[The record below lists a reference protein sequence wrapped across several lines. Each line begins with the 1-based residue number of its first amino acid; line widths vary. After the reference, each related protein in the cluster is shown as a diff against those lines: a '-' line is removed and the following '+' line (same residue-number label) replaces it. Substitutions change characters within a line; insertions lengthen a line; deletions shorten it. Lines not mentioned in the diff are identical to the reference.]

1 MNTKCP
7 ICDKK
12 FNDEE
17 SWSGHVKEHE
27 SKSILNEPNFSRN
40 VGASR
45 ARFSGKMSRIIEN
58 MSDLDRL
65 NAEKILLN
73 KKGKPRSDTMKW
85 KTLAIQYPKIA
96 ESASERYKEKYPK
109 TRNPVTIENF
119 HDDEIL
125 LELVSKRE
133 PRKSKGKMA
142 KIEEKI
148 EMILAKIASFEER
161 LERLEKQ

>member
-1 MNTKCP
+1 MKIKCP

-12 FNDEE
+12 FDDGELLN
-17 SWSGHVKEHE
+17 SHVKEHE
-27 SKSILNEPNFSRN
+27 NESILNKQDFTRN
-40 VGASR
+40 VIALR
-45 ARFSGKMSRIIEN
+45 AGFSGKMWKIIEN

-73 KKGKPRSDTMKW
+73 KKGKHRSDTMKW

-96 ESASERYKEKYPK
+96 ESASERYKEKYLK

-125 LELVSKRE
+125 LELVSKIE

-148 EMILAKIASFEER
+148 EMILEKIDSFEER
-161 LERLEKQ
+161 LEKIEKQ